1 MKMKI
6 QYSHPEVDGADYD
19 TSVTTREAFATALAV
34 LSGEEVSESA
44 KIAAR
49 KGLRVFLAQR
59 GCEHLEGRAGL
70 AETCDVF
77 IFG

>member
-19 TSVTTREAFATALAV
+19 TGITTREAFAAALAV
-34 LSGEEVSESA
+34 LSGEEVPESA

-49 KGLRVFLAQR
+49 KGLRIFLAQR
-59 GCEHLEGRAGL
+59 GCEHLEGCAGL
-70 AETCDVF
+70 AETCDVL